1 MRTQQRH
8 IFWFILI
15 RAIAV
20 TSILVA
26 VVIIQS
32 STSDFI
38 PVIPFYAIVL
48 IAYLLSVVY
57 LGFYL
62 WWDKYAVQ
70 ASIQTVADL
79 FLITAL
85 IYISGGLS
93 GSLYLLYIFS
103 IVAASVVLSNRA
115 AYITAGLSAILF
127 GLLVDGLYF
136 GIVPYF
142 SPDQYR
148 ERSLGLVLFTM
159 FLAWSLFFLIA
170 VLANHLTN
178 SLRKAREALLLAR
191 KELEI
196 KERLASAGRFSAQ
209 LAHEI
214 RNPLAA
220 ISGAV
225 QVLRGE
231 MSLDEE
237 QRSLMDIV
245 VKESLR
251 VSESIE
257 QFLDLASPGKQVF
270 SWIDLREVLEET
282 LSLLQASG
290 ELNGRYTLAGNFAA
304 SEMTYYG
311 SPNQFKQVFLNL
323 SKNAI
328 AAMPEGGTLSIDF
341 SRERKKEIRIRFAD
355 SGRGLREEEK
365 KHLFEPFFTRFEN
378 GHGLGLAVVSR
389 IVDDYEGRI
398 EVRSE
403 PRKGTEISL
412 LFPIRGARQRG
423 VPEGSAGPKG
433 GERQKQLPR

>member
-1 MRTQQRH
+1 MKTQKRH

-32 STSDFI
+32 STSAFI
-38 PVIPFYAIVL
+38 PVVPFYYLVL
-48 IAYLLSVVY
+48 LAYLLSLVY

-62 WWDKYAVQ
+62 WGKEYSAQ
-70 ASIQTVADL
+70 AYVQTVIDL
-79 FLITAL
+79 LLITAL
-85 IYISGGLS
+85 VYISGGLS
-93 GSLYLLYIFS
+93 GSLYVLYVFS
-103 IVAASVVLSNRA
+103 IVAASVVLNNRA

-136 GIVPYF
+136 GIIPYF

-159 FLAWSLFFLIA
+159 FLAWSLIFLIA
-170 VLANHLTN
+170 FLANYLAN
-178 SLRKAREALLLAR
+178 GLRKAREELLLAQ

-196 KERLASAGRFSAQ
+196 KERLATAGRFSAQ
-209 LAHEI
+209 LAHEV

-231 MSLDEE
+231 LSLDAE

-245 VKESLR
+245 IKESQR

-257 QFLDLASPGKQVF
+257 QFLDLASPSQQVF
-270 SWIDLREVLEET
+270 SWINLPGILEET
-282 LSLLQASG
+282 LALLRASG
-290 ELNGRYTLAGNFAA
+290 ELDGRHLLAGNYPSAKVD
-304 SEMTYYG
+304 YYG
-311 SPNQFKQVFLNL
+311 NANQFKQVFWNL
-323 SKNAI
+323 AKNA
-328 AAMPEGGTLSIDF
+328 AKAMPEGGTLSVDF
-341 SRERKKEIRIRFAD
+341 FQDKKKIVRIRFAD
-355 SGRGLREEEK
+355 TGLGLTEEERQR
-365 KHLFEPFFTRFEN
+365 LFEPFFSRFEN
-378 GHGLGLAVVSR
+378 GHGLGLVVVHS
-389 IVDDYEGRI
+389 IVDDYDGRI

-403 PRKGTEISL
+403 PGKGTEINL
-412 LFPIRGARQRG
+412 IFPLKEAR
-423 VPEGSAGPKG
+423 
-433 GERQKQLPR
+433 PRAAVMEMTP